1 MNTMQSINPSLGR
14 PIEILLV
21 EDSPSDTDLTVA
33 ALARAKVCNRLS
45 IVEDGVQ
52 AMEFLR
58 REGEYAEA
66 PRPDVILLDLNL
78 PRKDGREVLAE
89 IKADE
94 KFKAIPVVVLTTS
107 QAEKD
112 VLHAYRLQASC
123 YVTKP
128 VDFQQFLAV
137 VEAIEGF
144 WLTVVKL
151 PPGEMEGEAAR
162 G

>member
-1 MNTMQSINPSLGR
+1 MDTKIINPRLGR

-33 ALARAKVCNRLS
+33 ALAAAKVCNSLS
-45 IVEDGVQ
+45 VVEDGVQ

-58 REGEYAEA
+58 RQGNYAQA
-66 PRPDVILLDLNL
+66 PRPDLILLDLNL

-89 IKADE
+89 IRADE
-94 KFKAIPVVVLTTS
+94 KLTAIPVVVLTTS

-112 VLHAYRLQASC
+112 VLQAYALHANC

-128 VDFQQFLAV
+128 VDFQQFLEV
-137 VEAIEGF
+137 VKAIEGF

-151 PPGEMEGEAAR
+151 PPEK
-162 G
+162 

>member
-1 MNTMQSINPSLGR
+1 MNTPKIMNPHLGR

-21 EDSPSDTDLTVA
+21 EDSPSDTELTVA
-33 ALARAKVCNRLS
+33 ALAAAKVCNRLHT
-45 IVEDGVQ
+45 VEDGVQ

-58 REGEYAEA
+58 RQGDYAEA

-89 IKADE
+89 IRSDE
-94 KFKAIPVVVLTTS
+94 QLTVIPVVVLTAS

-112 VLHAYRLQASC
+112 VLHAYALHANC
-123 YVTKP
+123 YITKP
-128 VDFQQFLAV
+128 VDFQQFMEV
-137 VEAIEGF
+137 VRAIEGF

-151 PPGEMEGEAAR
+151 PAQE
-162 G
+162 